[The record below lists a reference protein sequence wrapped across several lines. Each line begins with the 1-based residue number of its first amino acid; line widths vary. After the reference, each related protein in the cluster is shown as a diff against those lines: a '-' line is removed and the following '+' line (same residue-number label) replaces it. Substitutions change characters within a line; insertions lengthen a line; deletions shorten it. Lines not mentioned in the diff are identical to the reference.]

1 MAKTKRRDAAARGT
15 RLDPERGERVRP
27 AAPLSKKAAK
37 RAAREAGGAS
47 GFAPVLDAYERQ
59 TLTVFTI
66 VEVILV
72 AVPVILIGYVWLAGG
87 GSLDVFQQ
95 ALRDEPL
102 LAIAFVSAIVQ
113 PLVAWQLRFVRK
125 RYSEGAGGYA
135 AANLIGFLVGELLLM
150 NAVGVLACGFVLM
163 RVLRRLDGQ
172 LSEWAEERHA
182 PGMLADVNG
191 AVVVIAVGANCA
203 FATWNIVAAG

>member
-47 GFAPVLDAYERQ
+47 GFAPVLDAYARQ

-87 GSLDVFQQ
+87 GSLDVFQ
-95 ALRDEPL
+95 
-102 LAIAFVSAIVQ
+102 
-113 PLVAWQLRFVRK
+113 
-125 RYSEGAGGYA
+125 
-135 AANLIGFLVGELLLM
+135 
-150 NAVGVLACGFVLM
+150 
-163 RVLRRLDGQ
+163 
-172 LSEWAEERHA
+172 
-182 PGMLADVNG
+182 
-191 AVVVIAVGANCA
+191 
-203 FATWNIVAAG
+203 

>member
-102 LAIAFVSAIVQ
+102 LAITFVSAIVQ

-182 PGMLADVNG
+182 PGMLADVIG
-191 AVVVIAVGANCA
+191 AVVVIAVGAFCA